1 MGIKERLQGQLNE
14 EQYKAA
20 IWTDTSSL
28 ILAWAGSG
36 KTRTLTYKIA
46 YLIRWLGF
54 RTDQICAV
62 TFTNKAAN
70 EMKTRLDGIADD
82 IKKVWLSWPYQFD
95 HILFPWI
102 WTFHS
107 LFLKF
112 LKIEIEKANLWYN
125 KNFGVYDDQESKSI
139 VKKILKELKLEDQ
152 LEVDKVKSFI
162 SKQKSN
168 GILPETYKSY
178 SDQSN
183 FNESYMVAVYKH
195 YQKSLKSSNMLDFDD
210 LLLIPYIIF
219 RTDKET
225 LRKRANKFSFVMVDE
240 AQDTNWIQFELMS
253 FLTKRD
259 GGNITFIWDDFQ
271 SIYRWRWALMDN
283 FLNLKDY
290 RPDIKMFKLQIN
302 YRSRPHIIHASNH
315 IIKNNQ
321 KQYQKEVV
329 PHRDWNDKIA
339 ILNHTDEVDE
349 ARHVVELISK
359 IKKDKDISWSDF
371 AILYR
376 KNALSNQFEQRLI
389 MEQIP
394 YKIYWWHKFLD
405 RKEVKDILA
414 YLRYINNPKD
424 TVSMKR
430 IINTPR
436 RGISDDTIAKIEEY
450 TSEHNLE
457 IDEVMT
463 NPIILKSLWI
473 MPKAVESIRKFL
485 QNINI
490 IRNSLPLQSPKQVI
504 EAVIN
509 AFAYKQYLAD
519 TEWVNA
525 DDKIANLWELIN
537 ISLKYSL

>member
-1 MGIKERLQGQLNE
+1 MDIKQRLQQQLNE

-20 IWTDTSSL
+20 IWTETSSL
-28 ILAWAGSG
+28 ILAGAWSG

-46 YLIRWLGF
+46 YLIWSLGY
-54 RTDQICAV
+54 RPDQICAV

-70 EMKTRLDGIADD
+70 EMKTRLEDISDD
-82 IKKVWLSWPYQFD
+82 IKKVWLSSPYQFD
-95 HILFPWI
+95 HISFPRI

-112 LKIEIEKANLWYN
+112 LKIEIDKAGLWYN

-139 VKKILKELKLEDQ
+139 IKKILKELKLEEQ

-168 GILPETYKSY
+168 GILPENYKSY
-178 SDQSN
+178 ADQSN

-195 YQKSLKSSNMLDFDD
+195 YQKELKSSNMLDFDD
-210 LLLIPYIIF
+210 LLLIPYVIF

-225 LRKRANKFSFVMVDE
+225 LQKRSNKFAFVMVDE

-290 RPDIKMFKLQIN
+290 RPDIKMFKLEIN

-321 KQYQKEVV
+321 KQYQKEVI
-329 PHRDWNDKIA
+329 PHRQGSDKIA

-349 ARHVVELISK
+349 AKHVIELISK
-359 IKKDKDISWSDF
+359 IKNDKDLTWSDF

-376 KNALSNQFEQRLI
+376 KNALSNPFEQRLI

-394 YKIYWWHKFLD
+394 YKIYGWHKFLD

-424 TVSMKR
+424 IVSMKR

-436 RGISDDTIAKIEEY
+436 RGISDDTVAKIENY
-450 TSEHNLE
+450 ANEHNLSLEE
-457 IDEVMT
+457 IMSNSIV
-463 NPIILKSLWI
+463 LKALWI
-473 MPKAVESIRKFL
+473 MPKAIESINKFL
-485 QNINI
+485 NNINI
-490 IRNSLPLQSPKQVI
+490 IRQSIPLQSPKQII
-504 EAVIN
+504 ETVIN
-509 AFAYKQYLAD
+509 TFGYKQYLTD
-519 TEWVNA
+519 TEWSSA
-525 DDKIANLWELIN
+525 EERIANLWELIN
-537 ISLKYSL
+537 ISIKYSL